1 MNPLTLSL
9 LALLLFLLTA
19 GWLGLFIAGT
29 AAAGPIE
36 TLEQALAVAA
46 RQDPAFVFSYL
57 NAALLTLVAVAL
69 FAGLYSNLRDDAPGW
84 TRVALAFVPIYGVF
98 ALTAYLSQL
107 TLVPSLL
114 GGLDDPETAGAAR
127 LLLAQT
133 MQNWPGS
140 FVNFLNNL
148 AYGVLGVPSI
158 IFGALLA
165 RRGALFKAAGVL
177 LVLNGIACIIGV
189 AGILTGIELLTWGS
203 IIGGVL
209 FLLALPPL
217 ALGYYRIQGPGAYIH
232 PE

>member
-1 MNPLTLSL
+1 MNSLILSL

-36 TLEQALAVAA
+36 TVDQALAVAA

-57 NAALLTLVAVAL
+57 NAALLTVVAVAL
-69 FAGLYSNLRDDAPGW
+69 FAGLYSNLRDEAPGW
-84 TRVALAFVPIYGVF
+84 NQVALAFVPIYGVF
-98 ALTAYLSQL
+98 ALMAYLSQL

-114 GGLDDPETAGAAR
+114 GWLDDPETAGAAR

-140 FVNFLNNL
+140 FINFLNNL
-148 AYGVLGVPSI
+148 AYGLLGAPSI
-158 IFGALLA
+158 VFGGLLA

-189 AGILTGIELLTWGS
+189 AGILAGSEILSWGS
-203 IIGGVL
+203 VVGGVF

-217 ALGYYRIQGPGAYIH
+217 ALGYYRVQGPGAYLR
-232 PE
+232 PD

>member
-36 TLEQALAVAA
+36 TVDQALAIAA

-69 FAGLYSNLRDDAPGW
+69 FAGLYSNLRDEAPGW
-84 TRVALAFVPIYGVF
+84 TQVALAFVPIYGVF

-114 GGLDDPETAGAAR
+114 GWLDDPETAGAAR
-127 LLLAQT
+127 LFLAQS

-140 FVNFLNNL
+140 FINFLNNL
-148 AYGVLGVPSI
+148 AYGLLGVPSI

-165 RRGALFKAAGVL
+165 RRGGLLRTAGVL
-177 LVLNGIACIIGV
+177 LILNGIACIIGV
-189 AGILTGIELLTWGS
+189 AGILAGIELLTWGS
-203 IIGGVL
+203 IIGGVF

-217 ALGYYRIQGPGAYIH
+217 ALGYYRIQGPGAYLR

>member
-19 GWLGLFIAGT
+19 GWLGLFISGT

-36 TLEQALAVAA
+36 TVDQALAVAA

-57 NAALLTLVAVAL
+57 NASLLTLVAVTL
-69 FAGLYSNLRDDAPGW
+69 FAGLYSKLKDEAPGW
-84 TRVALAFVPIYGVF
+84 TQVGLAFVPIYGVF

-114 GGLDDPETAGAAR
+114 GWLDDPETAGAAR

-140 FVNFLNNL
+140 FINFLNNL
-148 AYGVLGVPSI
+148 AYGLLGVPSI
-158 IFGALLA
+158 IFGALLV

-189 AGILTGIELLTWGS
+189 AGILGGIELLTWGS
-203 IIGGVL
+203 IIGGVF

-217 ALGYYRIQGPGAYIH
+217 ALGYYRIQGPGAFLQ

>member
-36 TLEQALAVAA
+36 TFEQALAVTG
-46 RQDPAFVFSYL
+46 RQNPAFVFSYL
-57 NAALLTLVAVAL
+57 NAVLLTLVAVAL
-69 FAGLYSNLRDDAPGW
+69 FAGLYSNLRDEAPGW
-84 TRVALAFVPIYGVF
+84 TQAALAFVPIYGVF

-114 GGLDDPETAGAAR
+114 GWLDDPQYGGAAR
-127 LLLAQT
+127 LLLAQSI
-133 MQNWPGS
+133 QNWPGS
-140 FVNFLNNL
+140 FINFLNNL
-148 AYGVLGVPSI
+148 AYGLLGVPSI

-165 RRGALFKAAGVL
+165 RKGTLLKAAGVL
-177 LVLNGIACIIGV
+177 LILNGSACILGV
-189 AGILTGIELLTWGS
+189 AGIIAGVELLTWGS
-203 IIGGVL
+203 IVGGVF

-217 ALGYYRIQGPGAYIH
+217 ALGYYRIQGPGAYLR
-232 PE
+232 PD